1 MRPLLIASSSFI
13 YDNKELGKKSN
24 KVKNLKAIKKDCSGR
39 KKYRKNM
46 YLCAQ

>member
-1 MRPLLIASSSFI
+1 MRRLLKAGSFFI

-24 KVKNLKAIKKDCSGR
+24 KVKYLKAIKKDCSGR